1 MIIKSPLVALHE
13 ACCAVR
19 SGDAKSAIVVAS
31 SVMLGSKDDAEKYEV
46 SAVYIKTLPDA
57 IRDGHPIRA
66 VVRASTAAS
75 VVAAFDEDSAAKVF
89 EKLIRNAYVA
99 AGLEP
104 RSTLLVQ
111 VSKHI
116 SSQI

>member
-1 MIIKSPLVALHE
+1 MALHK

-31 SVMLGSKDDAEKYEV
+31 SVMQVSKDGAEKCEVV

-75 VVAAFDEDSAAKVF
+75 VVAALDEDSAAKAF
-89 EKLIRNAYVA
+89 EKLIHDTYVA
-99 AGLEP
+99 ADLDP
-104 RSTLLVQ
+104 HSTLLVQ
-111 VSKHI
+111 VSKNI
-116 SSQI
+116 SSQV